1 MSNRELYLKFIE
13 IAASNPLDGYC
24 QLKDFRREY
33 KKTEFYKKTRLP
45 LHTAYKYAIQSM
57 GTQLYF
63 KLCEIMDVTSWSDK
77 INDFMEDLDPEMVE
91 NWINKITSVFNF
103 SNLDSEKGELQNLLA
118 QMTSLM

>member
-1 MSNRELYLKFIE
+1 
-13 IAASNPLDGYC
+13 
-24 QLKDFRREY
+24 
-33 KKTEFYKKTRLP
+33 
-45 LHTAYKYAIQSM
+45 
-57 GTQLYF
+57 
-63 KLCEIMDVTSWSDK
+63 MDVTSWSDK